1 MYIALALISVN
12 LTQPMS
18 IAGEQIAMYSKA
30 GFDSLN
36 VRFVGNWPFG
46 PSYAVCVDSTRNL
59 VFVGSGGGVYVLDV
73 SQVSNPVK
81 VSEIRTRGVVY
92 RLHYDNTTQML
103 YVADG
108 QGGLEIWS
116 IEEPSAPVRISHHYT
131 PCLLYTSDAADE

>member
-1 MYIALALISVN
+1 MYIVLALISVN

-18 IAGEQIAMYSKA
+18 MVSERIAMYSKA

-46 PSYAVCVDSTRNL
+46 PCWAVCVDSARNL

-73 SQVSNPVK
+73 SQVSNPVR
-81 VSEIRTRGVVY
+81 VSEIRTRGIIY
-92 RLHYDNTTQML
+92 GLYYDNTTQML

-108 QGGLEIWS
+108 Q
-116 IEEPSAPVRISHHYT
+116 
-131 PCLLYTSDAADE
+131 